1 MASAAS
7 TASATLTTSPKL
19 PAGAHAA
26 SWQGE
31 EEGGSN
37 DDNSDAAGSEEAAV
51 PRRRGARA
59 RETGRGSQRKG
70 GNARGKSARAHPP
83 PARPRA
89 RRRAEPEYEEAD
101 DDEDEYGSD
110 DDEEAED
117 EDPGF
122 SHAAFDNARAVEA
135 EAQEEEE
142 GLGIAAAMGLD
153 VAVLSGGILTMDRR
167 QGFDA
172 WCRYMVAA
180 LCTPDAA
187 RGVLHDT
194 PACADARLWQAARRS
209 VERSLCGAR
218 DSLAGSTAWRP
229 DVRAALGCLPFFEAF
244 QESEHASAA
253 AADGLGGDCTVC
265 GRSGHPATW
274 FVKMTGPA
282 VDVALL
288 YGEEAAAVG
297 GGTSAKPAHAYGG
310 SGGSGSARG
319 QLTLTV
325 RGGDSSGSGKSG
337 SHRNGSGRRASTAG
351 LGSPSSVGASSSG
364 GFARGDY
371 WSDGLLLGRHAVY
384 EVEFP
389 AGRFCRQRLELYS
402 ALLHFKHR
410 LALLLS
416 DVVRRWLASF
426 ASGSADAAVVVVD
439 SDAEGG
445 LNSRDGD
452 GSDGMDEEDDDEDEG
467 EGGAAAGA
475 GGSLVEAGWRGW
487 RRRHRGLGNPQELL
501 GEWPVEPQAQ
511 LKKRLAAERKWLQE
525 SGDDADFDS
534 DSGSD
539 GAKAS
544 GRAAVKGGGR
554 RSRRAGSALKQR
566 RSRAADYDDDD
577 DSDASSSADGPR
589 GGDRGRSDSGG
600 VKGSNGGVL
609 TAFDALDA
617 LRPGRFVR
625 SLPHTGTLGPC
636 MVHWQGSGRQRQ
648 REALLRGR
656 ADFLREA
663 LAQQQANESRCLAQM
678 QPFYASKSV
687 AVPSARG
694 GLPARIRN
702 ASSRSSGADRNA
714 AAGDAGPGSS
724 DGPQDDPLR
733 AALQFA
739 GDEMPDATPLPQP
752 PDWEAHM
759 LPLFESALWAREVG
773 DLQRCHAAL
782 IDTAQRLF
790 STSAPSSERHD
801 IDLGGNWAHI
811 LSAVGRDPRSSR
823 MLRFAWQLRAVK
835 AKTYGAAAAAAGVRG
850 PSGRAKGGK
859 GGSARSERSES
870 SEGGG
875 EGDEDDDEENE
886 EDGDEAEEEAEPE
899 GTVAEKQAAE
909 AAAAAAEQPEIARA
923 RHRYEDTVETHRGY
937 GEVGSVPEQQEH
949 PAHGAGSS
957 GSNTDR
963 IQRSRRRT
971 GGGAD
976 TGSSTSDENAGFY
989 TEILLHSHQKQS
1001 KPDVSWVPDSATRE
1015 RARESAFKAEP
1026 AAGADAATSPGGA
1039 GEGSSRGR
1047 AARSGSSAKGARPR
1061 ASPPP
1066 AKWARWSVHA
1076 GAAEAGGEAEVY
1088 VLPSAS
1094 SGAYAPSAGGSS
1106 RSAAAPSLM
1115 SLRALGGGTAIYVH
1129 PSVSATIT
1137 LHAAPAPGTGNS
1149 GAAGA
1154 QGHTVT
1160 LVSQQPAVRSCSDDD
1175 EEGGISLAEL
1185 RRRAAAE
1192 ARSAKGL

>member
-7 TASATLTTSPKL
+7 TASATLTSSPKL

-26 SWQGE
+26 SWKGE
-31 EEGGSN
+31 EEGGSS
-37 DDNSDAAGSEEAAV
+37 DDCSDATGSEEAAA
-51 PRRRGARA
+51 PRRRSARPRDA
-59 RETGRGSQRKG
+59 PHDRQRTG
-70 GNARGKSARAHPP
+70 GNARRKSARAHPP
-83 PARPRA
+83 PARSRG
-89 RRRAEPEYEEAD
+89 RRRAEPEYEAAD

-117 EDPGF
+117 GDPGF

-172 WCRYMVAA
+172 WCRYMVAV

-229 DVRAALGCLPFFEAF
+229 DVRSALGCLPFLEAF

-253 AADGLGGDCTVC
+253 GADGLGGDCTVC

-274 FVKMTGPA
+274 FVKLTGPA

-297 GGTSAKPAHAYGG
+297 GGTC
-310 SGGSGSARG
+310 GSGSARG

-325 RGGDSSGSGKSG
+325 RGSDSSASG
-337 SHRNGSGRRASTAG
+337 SNKNRGHRASTAG
-351 LGSPSSVGASSSG
+351 LGSPCSTEARSSG
-364 GFARGDY
+364 GNY
-371 WSDGLLLGRHAVY
+371 WGDGLLLGRHAVY

-402 ALLHFKHR
+402 ALLHFKYR

-416 DVVRRWLASF
+416 DVVRRWLASL
-426 ASGSADAAVVVVD
+426 APGDGDAAVVVVD
-439 SDAEGG
+439 SDAEDGSSNCG
-445 LNSRDGD
+445 GD
-452 GSDGMDEEDDDEDEG
+452 GSDGMDDEDEG
-467 EGGAAAGA
+467 AYEDEEEDGGAAAGA
-475 GGSLVEAGWRGW
+475 GDSSAAAGWRGW
-487 RRRHRGLGNPQELL
+487 RRRHRGLGNSQELL

-511 LKKRLAAERKWLQE
+511 MKKRLAAERKWLQE
-525 SGDDADFDS
+525 SGDDADV

-539 GAKAS
+539 RAKAS
-544 GRAAVKGGGR
+544 GRAAAAGAGQ
-554 RSRRAGSALKQR
+554 RSRRVGSALKQR
-566 RSRAADYDDDD
+566 RSLAVDDDDDD
-577 DSDASSSADGPR
+577 DSEAGSSADGPEGNEAGR
-589 GGDRGRSDSGG
+589 GSSA
-600 VKGSNGGVL
+600 GVL

-625 SLPHTGTLGPC
+625 SLPHSGTLGPC
-636 MVHWQGSGRQRQ
+636 MVHWQGSGRQRH

-663 LAQQQANESRCLAQM
+663 LAQQQANESRYLAQM
-678 QPFYASKSV
+678 QPFSASKPV

-694 GLPARIRN
+694 GLPARIRD
-702 ASSRSSGADRNA
+702 ASSHSSGAGRNSA
-714 AAGDAGPGSS
+714 ARDAGTGGSH
-724 DGPQDDPLR
+724 GPQDDPLR

-739 GDEMPDATPLPQP
+739 GDEMPDARPLPQP
-752 PDWEAHM
+752 PDWEAHV

-790 STSAPSSERHD
+790 STSAPSSERHE

-811 LSAVGRDPRSSR
+811 LSAVGRDQRSSR

-835 AKTYGAAAAAAGVRG
+835 AKSYGAAAPAAGGGG
-850 PSGRAKGGK
+850 PSRRASGRAKGGK
-859 GGSARSERSES
+859 GGSARPES
-870 SEGGG
+870 SEG
-875 EGDEDDDEENE
+875 EGDEDEGDEDEGDEDEEGDENE
-886 EDGDEAEEEAEPE
+886 EGDEEVDGAEEEAGEEAELE
-899 GTVAEKQAAE
+899 GALVEKRGVESAAV
-909 AAAAAAEQPEIARA
+909 AAEQREISRA
-923 RHRYEDTVETHRGY
+923 RHRYEDTVQTHRGY
-937 GEVGSVPEQQEH
+937 GEVGSMPEQQQHEGRT
-949 PAHGAGSS
+949 PHGASS
-957 GSNTDR
+957 AGGNTDR
-963 IQRSRRRT
+963 IRRSRARAAR
-971 GGGAD
+971 GAD
-976 TGSSTSDENAGFY
+976 ISSGDTDGDAVFD
-989 TEILLHSHQKQS
+989 TEFLLHSHQKQR

-1015 RARESAFKAEP
+1015 RTRESACKSEP
-1026 AAGADAATSPGGA
+1026 AAGADAASSPDGA

-1047 AARSGSSAKGARPR
+1047 AARSGSSAGEAPPR
-1061 ASPPP
+1061 TSPPP
-1066 AKWARWSVHA
+1066 AKWAKWSVHA
-1076 GAAEAGGEAEVY
+1076 KAAGAGGEAEVD
-1088 VLPSAS
+1088 VLPSGS
-1094 SGAYAPSAGGSS
+1094 SGAHAPAAGGRSG
-1106 RSAAAPSLM
+1106 SAAAPSLM

-1137 LHAAPAPGTGNS
+1137 LHAALTPGAGKAGPT
-1149 GAAGA
+1149 GA
-1154 QGHTVT
+1154 QGHTIT
-1160 LVSQQPAVRSCSDDD
+1160 LVSQQPAVQSCSDDD

-1185 RRRAAAE
+1185 RMRAAAE
-1192 ARSAKGL
+1192 ARSATGR